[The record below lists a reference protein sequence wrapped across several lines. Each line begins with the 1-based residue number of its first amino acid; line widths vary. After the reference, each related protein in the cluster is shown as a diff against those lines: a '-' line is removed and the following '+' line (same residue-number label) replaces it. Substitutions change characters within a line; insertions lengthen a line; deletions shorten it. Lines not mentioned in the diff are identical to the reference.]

1 MRRRSRFAAGDFR
14 FRTRK
19 PAVSAIGDKVP
30 RRTLDSLVTQ
40 VASELMAVDATTMV
54 AASERVLSW
63 LVEHFDVDFSFLR
76 HTDHERRASVL
87 IAEWPHRTGGNDT
100 DPLRVAYFDET
111 NSVFAMM
118 EHSTEPMII
127 RPRPEF
133 DDYQKLIAQSTGI
146 QSVSA
151 AAVPLVSRG
160 EPTGVLGFVKEGDRE
175 WSTRELNVL
184 KAIAALLAQLQ
195 ARVVAEERLRYIA
208 MHDDLTGLA
217 NRRALLEHMEERLR
231 PGNPGPV
238 AAFFLDLDR
247 LKALNDFLGHTA
259 GDNFIRTLATRLR
272 ENLDRGDMIAR
283 LGGDEFVIVPSKP
296 MDAGAADLEATRI
309 QRLIGRRVTVGG
321 ETVSRGASVGVAVG
335 IPGETTVADVLRR
348 ADHALLSAKSSGGNG
363 VAVFTDAM
371 RAQFELQD
379 DVELNLRG
387 AVSDG
392 SLLLHYQPEVDL
404 RTGRLVALEALV
416 RWQHP
421 TRGLLPPGAFV
432 GVAEATNLAGEL
444 GRWVIR
450 SACEQFASWRR
461 RGLASNVVIR
471 INVSPV
477 QLVSLDFVETM
488 EGILRRFGIDGSSVC
503 LEITEHVVVQD
514 LARTQV
520 TLRGLKRMGV
530 QIAIDDFGTGYSS
543 LSHLKALPVD
553 AVKIDRGFV
562 QRLGASADDLA
573 IVKSIVGLAG
583 SFGLGVVGEGVE
595 TTVAARTLVA
605 LGCYRAQG
613 FLIARPMPADEVET
627 HLASGRIALDLDL
640 PGTGRAAAP

>member
-1 MRRRSRFAAGDFR
+1 M
-14 FRTRK
+14 
-19 PAVSAIGDKVP
+19 P

-40 VASELMAVDATTMV
+40 VASELMGIDATTVV
-54 AASERVLSW
+54 AATERVLAS
-63 LVEHFDVDFSFLR
+63 LVEHFDVDFCYLR
-76 HTDHERRASVL
+76 RTDRDERASILV
-87 IAEWPHRTGGNDT
+87 AEWPRRLEIADP
-100 DPLRVAYFDET
+100 DPLGTIYF
-111 NSVFAMM
+111 
-118 EHSTEPMII
+118 EHADSAFKIVEHAVEPLII
-127 RPRPEF
+127 RPGQSFADYREF
-133 DDYQKLIAQSTGI
+133 VRRETGTDEVT
-146 QSVSA
+146 S
-151 AAVPLVSRG
+151 AAVPLLSRG
-160 EPTGVLGFVKEGDRE
+160 KPIGLLGFVKHGDRE

-184 KAIAALLAQLQ
+184 KAIASLFAQLQ
-195 ARVVAEERLRYIA
+195 ARIEAEERLRYIA

-217 NRRALLEHMEERLR
+217 NRRALLDYMEQRLE

-238 AAFFLDLDR
+238 AAFFVDLDR

-259 GDNFIRTLATRLR
+259 GDNFIQTLSSRLR
-272 ENLDRGDMIAR
+272 DHLDPADMIAR
-283 LGGDEFVIVPSKP
+283 LGGDEFVIVPAKP
-296 MDAGAADLEATRI
+296 MDAVEAELEGARLQQLIARRI
-309 QRLIGRRVTVGG
+309 TVG
-321 ETVSRGASVGVAVG
+321 EESVSRAASVGVAVG
-335 IPGETTVADVLRR
+335 IPGEMTVADVLRR
-348 ADHALLSAKSSGGNG
+348 ADHALLSAKSGGGNG

-404 RTGRLVALEALV
+404 RTGRIVALEALV

-450 SACEQFASWRR
+450 TACAQFAQWRR
-461 RGLASNVVIR
+461 QGLANNVVIR

-477 QLVSLDFVETM
+477 QLVSLDFVESIEET
-488 EGILRRFGIDGSSVC
+488 LRSNGIDGSSVC

-514 LARTQV
+514 LARTQL

-562 QRLGASADDLA
+562 QRLGVSTDDLA

-595 TTVAARTLVA
+595 TAVAARTLVG

-613 FLIARPMPADEVET
+613 FLIARPIPAEEVEV
-627 HLASGRIALDLDL
+627 HLAAGRIALDLEL
-640 PGTGRAAAP
+640 PRVSRASKR

>member
-1 MRRRSRFAAGDFR
+1 MG
-14 FRTRK
+14 
-19 PAVSAIGDKVP
+19 
-30 RRTLDSLVTQ
+30 
-40 VASELMAVDATTMV
+40 VDAQTMV
-54 AASERVLSW
+54 ASSERVLSW
-63 LVEHFDVDFSFLR
+63 LVSHFDVDFSYLR
-76 HTDHERRASVL
+76 HTDLERRESIL
-87 IAEWPHRTGGNDT
+87 IAEWPPREAIP
-100 DPLRVAYFDET
+100 DPDPISVAKFDEADP
-111 NSVFAMM
+111 VFASL
-118 EHSTEPMII
+118 EHTTEPFLI
-127 RPRPEF
+127 RPTPEF
-133 DDYQKLIAQSTGI
+133 ADYQRTIRDSSGLS
-146 QSVSA
+146 SVSVA
-151 AAVPLVSRG
+151 SVPLVSRG
-160 EPTGVLGFVKEGDRE
+160 LPTGVLGFVKEGDRE

-184 KAIAALLAQLQ
+184 KAIAALFAQLQ

-217 NRRALLEHMEERLR
+217 NRRALLEHMEDRLR
-231 PGNPGPV
+231 SGSSGPV
-238 AAFFLDLDR
+238 ATFFLDLDR

-272 ENLDRGDMIAR
+272 ENLDPGDVIAR
-283 LGGDEFVIVPSKP
+283 LGGDEFVIVPAKP
-296 MDAGAADLEATRI
+296 MDAAAAEREAMRI
-309 QRLIGRRVTVGG
+309 QQLIGRRVTVGE
-321 ETVSRGASVGVAVG
+321 ETVSRGASVGVALG

-404 RTGRLVALEALV
+404 RTGRVVALEALV

-450 SACEQFASWRR
+450 SAAEQFASWRR

-488 EGILRRFGIDGSSVC
+488 EGILRRYGIDGSSVC

-613 FLIARPMPADEVET
+613 FLIARPMPAEEVEE
-627 HLASGRIALDLDL
+627 HLAAGRIALDLDL
-640 PGTGRAAAP
+640 PGASRSFLPGPS

>member
-1 MRRRSRFAAGDFR
+1 M
-14 FRTRK
+14 
-19 PAVSAIGDKVP
+19 P

-40 VASELMAVDATTMV
+40 VASELMGVDATTM
-54 AASERVLSW
+54 AEATERVLAQ
-63 LVEHFDVDFSFLR
+63 LVEYFDVDFSYVR
-76 HTDHERRASVL
+76 HTDRERRASVL
-87 IAEWPHRTGGNDT
+87 IAEWPHRPQVPDP
-100 DPLRVAYFDET
+100 DPLEVVYFEGADP
-111 NSVFAMM
+111 VFRAF
-118 EHSTEPMII
+118 EHATEPMIA
-127 RPRPEF
+127 RPTPEF
-133 DDYQKLIAQSTGI
+133 ADYQETMRRASGI
-146 QSVSA
+146 PVVTT
-151 AAVPLVSRG
+151 AAVPLLSRG
-160 EPTGVLGFVKEGDRE
+160 ESTGVLGFIKTGDRE

-184 KAIAALLAQLQ
+184 KAIAALFAQLQ

-208 MHDDLTGLA
+208 LHDDLTGLA
-217 NRRALLEHMEERLR
+217 NRRALLEHMDERLR
-231 PGNPGPV
+231 PGSPGPV

-259 GDNFIRTLATRLR
+259 GDNFIRTLSSRLR
-272 ENLDRGDMIAR
+272 EHLDPDDMIAR
-283 LGGDEFVIVPSKP
+283 LGGDEFVIVPAKP
-296 MDAGAADLEATRI
+296 MDAVAAEEEGTRI
-309 QRLIGRRVTVGG
+309 QQLIGRRVTVGG
-321 ETVSRGASVGVAVG
+321 ESVSRAASIGVAVG

-348 ADHALLSAKSSGGNG
+348 ADHALLSAKSGGGNG

-404 RTGRLVALEALV
+404 RTGRVVALEALV
-416 RWQHP
+416 RWMHP
-421 TRGLLPPGAFV
+421 TRGLLPPAAFV
-432 GVAEATNLAGEL
+432 TVAEATNLAGEL

-450 SACEQFASWRR
+450 SACAQFAEWRR
-461 RGLASNVVIR
+461 RGLAANVVMR

-477 QLVSLDFVETM
+477 QLVSLDFVERI
-488 EGILRRFGIDGSSVC
+488 EDILRLFGIDGSSIC

-562 QRLGASADDLA
+562 QRLGASTDDLA
-573 IVKSIVGLAG
+573 IVKSIIGLAG

-595 TTVAARTLVA
+595 TAVAARTLVG

-613 FLIARPMPADEVET
+613 FLIARPMPADEVEA
-627 HLASGRIALDLDL
+627 HLAMGRIPLDLDL
-640 PGTGRAAAP
+640 PRASRGAAGI

>member
-1 MRRRSRFAAGDFR
+1 M
-14 FRTRK
+14 
-19 PAVSAIGDKVP
+19 P
-30 RRTLDSLVTQ
+30 RRTLDSLVTE
-40 VASELMAVDATTMV
+40 VAAELMGVDATTMV
-54 AASERVLSW
+54 SATEKVLAT
-63 LVEHFDVDFSFLR
+63 LVEYFDVDFSYVR
-76 HTDHERRASVL
+76 HTDTERRATVL
-87 IAEWPHRTGGNDT
+87 VAEWPHRANVPDP
-100 DPLRVAYFDET
+100 DPLRVVYFDQAD
-111 NSVFAMM
+111 SVFRAL
-118 EHSTEPMII
+118 EHATEP
-127 RPRPEF
+127 F
-133 DDYQKLIAQSTGI
+133 LVTGSDADYQETI
-146 QSVSA
+146 QRASGLPNVTS

-160 EPTGVLGFVKEGDRE
+160 QSTGLLGFIKVGDRE

-184 KAIAALLAQLQ
+184 KAIATLFAQLQ

-208 MHDDLTGLA
+208 LHDDLTGLA
-217 NRRALLEHMEERLR
+217 NRRALLEHMEQRLSE
-231 PGNPGPV
+231 GSPGPV

-259 GDNFIRTLATRLR
+259 GDNFIRSLSTRLR
-272 ENLDRGDMIAR
+272 ENLDPNDMIAR
-283 LGGDEFVIVPSKP
+283 LGGDEFVIVPAKP
-296 MDAGAADLEATRI
+296 MDAVAAEHEAGRI
-309 QRLIGRRVTVGG
+309 QQLIGRRVTVGG
-321 ETVSRGASVGVAVG
+321 ESVSRAASIGVAVG

-348 ADHALLSAKSSGGNG
+348 ADHALLSAKSGGGNG
-363 VAVFTDAM
+363 VAIFTDAM

-392 SLLLHYQPEVDL
+392 SLILHYQPEVDL
-404 RTGRLVALEALV
+404 RTGRIVAMEALV
-416 RWQHP
+416 RWLHP

-432 GVAEATNLAGEL
+432 TVAEATNLAGEL

-450 SACEQFASWRR
+450 SACAQFAEWRR
-461 RGLASNVVIR
+461 QGLASNVVMR

-477 QLVSLDFVETM
+477 QLVSLDFVERI
-488 EGILRRFGIDGSSVC
+488 EDILRMFGIDGSSVC

-562 QRLGASADDLA
+562 QRLGASTDDLA
-573 IVKSIVGLAG
+573 IVKSIIGLAG

-595 TTVAARTLVA
+595 TPVAARTLVG

-613 FLIARPMPADEVET
+613 FLIARPMPAEEVEQ
-627 HLASGRIALDLDL
+627 HLAAGRIPLNLDL
-640 PGTGRAAAP
+640 PRVDRNLTTR

>member
-1 MRRRSRFAAGDFR
+1 M
-14 FRTRK
+14 
-19 PAVSAIGDKVP
+19 P

-40 VASELMAVDATTMV
+40 VASELMGVDATTMV
-54 AASERVLSW
+54 AATERVLAQ
-63 LVEHFDVDFSFLR
+63 LVEYFDVDFSYVR
-76 HTDHERRASVL
+76 HTDRERRATILV
-87 IAEWPHRTGGNDT
+87 AEWPHRQQVPDP
-100 DPLRVAYFDET
+100 DPLGIIYFESADG
-111 NSVFAMM
+111 VFRQL
-118 EHSTEPMII
+118 EHSTEPVLA
-127 RPRPEF
+127 RPTPEF
-133 DDYQKLIAQSTGI
+133 ADYQETVRRASGI
-146 QSVSA
+146 PQVTSA
-151 AAVPLVSRG
+151 AMPLLSRG
-160 EPTGVLGFVKEGDRE
+160 ESTGVLGFIKEGDRE

-184 KAIAALLAQLQ
+184 KAIAALFAQLQ

-208 MHDDLTGLA
+208 LHDDLTGLA

-231 PGNPGPV
+231 AGSPGPV

-259 GDNFIRTLATRLR
+259 GDNFIRTLSSRLR
-272 ENLDRGDMIAR
+272 EHLDPNDMIAR
-283 LGGDEFVIVPSKP
+283 LGGDEFVIVPAKP
-296 MDAGAADLEATRI
+296 MDAVAAEYEAARI
-309 QRLIGRRVTVGG
+309 QQLIGRRVTVGG
-321 ETVSRGASVGVAVG
+321 ESVSRGASVGVAVG

-348 ADHALLSAKSSGGNG
+348 ADHALLSAKSGGGNG

-404 RTGRLVALEALV
+404 RTGRIVALEALV
-416 RWQHP
+416 RWMHP
-421 TRGLLPPGAFV
+421 TRGLLPPAAFV
-432 GVAEATNLAGEL
+432 TVAEATNLAGEL

-450 SACEQFASWRR
+450 SACAQFAEWRR
-461 RGLASNVVIR
+461 RGLAGNVVMR

-477 QLVSLDFVETM
+477 QLVSLDFVERI
-488 EGILRRFGIDGSSVC
+488 EDILRLFGIDGSSVC

-562 QRLGASADDLA
+562 QRLGASTDDLA
-573 IVKSIVGLAG
+573 IVKSIIGLAG

-595 TTVAARTLVA
+595 TAVAARTLVG

-613 FLIARPMPADEVET
+613 FLIARPMPADQVEE
-627 HLASGRIALDLDL
+627 HLALGRIPLDLDL
-640 PGTGRAAAP
+640 PRVGRTQTAR

>member
-1 MRRRSRFAAGDFR
+1 MG
-14 FRTRK
+14 
-19 PAVSAIGDKVP
+19 
-30 RRTLDSLVTQ
+30 
-40 VASELMAVDATTMV
+40 VDATTMV
-54 AASERVLSW
+54 SATEKVLAT
-63 LVEHFDVDFSFLR
+63 LVEYFDVDFSYVR
-76 HTDHERRASVL
+76 HTDPERRATVL
-87 IAEWPHRTGGNDT
+87 VAEWPHRANVPDP
-100 DPLRVAYFDET
+100 DPLRVVYFEQAD
-111 NSVFAMM
+111 SVFRAL
-118 EHSTEPMII
+118 EHATEP
-127 RPRPEF
+127 F
-133 DDYQKLIAQSTGI
+133 LVTGSDADYQETI
-146 QSVSA
+146 QRASGLPNVTS

-160 EPTGVLGFVKEGDRE
+160 QSTGLLGFIKVGDRE

-184 KAIAALLAQLQ
+184 KAIAALFAQLQ

-208 MHDDLTGLA
+208 LHDDLTGLA
-217 NRRALLEHMEERLR
+217 NRRALLEHMEQRLSE
-231 PGNPGPV
+231 GSPGPV

-259 GDNFIRTLATRLR
+259 GDNFIRSLSTRLR
-272 ENLDRGDMIAR
+272 ENLDPNDMIAR
-283 LGGDEFVIVPSKP
+283 LGGDEFVIVPAKP
-296 MDAGAADLEATRI
+296 MDAVAAEHEAGRI
-309 QRLIGRRVTVGG
+309 QQLIGRRVTVGG
-321 ETVSRGASVGVAVG
+321 ESVSRAASIGVAVG

-348 ADHALLSAKSSGGNG
+348 ADHALLSAKSGGGNG

-392 SLLLHYQPEVDL
+392 SLILHYQPEVDL
-404 RTGRLVALEALV
+404 RTGRIVAMEALV
-416 RWQHP
+416 RWLHP

-432 GVAEATNLAGEL
+432 TVAEATNLAGEL

-450 SACEQFASWRR
+450 SACAQFAEWRR
-461 RGLASNVVIR
+461 QGLASNVVMR

-477 QLVSLDFVETM
+477 QLVSLDFVERI
-488 EGILRRFGIDGSSVC
+488 EDILRMFGIDGSSVC

-562 QRLGASADDLA
+562 QRLGASTDDLA
-573 IVKSIVGLAG
+573 IVKSIIGLAG

-595 TTVAARTLVA
+595 TPVAARTLVG

-613 FLIARPMPADEVET
+613 FLIARPMPAEEVEQ
-627 HLASGRIALDLDL
+627 HLAAGRIPLNLDL
-640 PGTGRAAAP
+640 PRADRNLTAR

>member
-1 MRRRSRFAAGDFR
+1 M
-14 FRTRK
+14 
-19 PAVSAIGDKVP
+19 
-30 RRTLDSLVTQ
+30 TQ
-40 VASELMAVDATTMV
+40 VATELMGVDATTMV
-54 AASERVLSW
+54 AASERVLAR
-63 LVEHFDVDFSFLR
+63 LVEHFDVDFSYLR
-76 HTDHERRASVL
+76 HTDREQRATVL
-87 IAEWPHRTGGNDT
+87 IAEWPHRAEIPDP
-100 DPLRVAYFDET
+100 DPLKIVYFEHAD
-111 NSVFAMM
+111 SVFREL
-118 EHSTEPMII
+118 EHATEPII
-127 RPRPEF
+127 VRPSQQSA
-133 DDYQKLIAQSTGI
+133 DYQETIRRSSGI
-146 QSVSA
+146 PQVA
-151 AAVPLVSRG
+151 MAAVPLLSRG
-160 EPTGVLGFVKEGDRE
+160 ESTGVLGFIKQGDRD

-184 KAIAALLAQLQ
+184 KAIAALFAQLQ

-208 MHDDLTGLA
+208 LHDDLTGLA
-217 NRRALLEHMEERLR
+217 NRRALLEHMEDRLR
-231 PGNPGPV
+231 QGSPGPV

-259 GDNFIRTLATRLR
+259 GDNFIRTLSSRLR
-272 ENLDRGDMIAR
+272 ENLDPNDMIAR
-283 LGGDEFVIVPSKP
+283 LGGDEFVIVPAKP
-296 MDAGAADLEATRI
+296 MDAVAAELEATRI
-309 QRLIGRRVTVGG
+309 QQLIGRRVTVGG
-321 ETVSRGASVGVAVG
+321 ESVSRGASVGVAVG

-348 ADHALLSAKSSGGNG
+348 ADHALLSAKSGGGNG

-404 RTGRLVALEALV
+404 RTGRVVALEALV
-416 RWQHP
+416 RWLHP

-432 GVAEATNLAGEL
+432 TVAEATNLAGEL

-450 SACEQFASWRR
+450 SACAQFAEWRR
-461 RGLASNVVIR
+461 RGLAANVVIR

-477 QLVSLDFVETM
+477 QLVSLDFVERI
-488 EGILRRFGIDGSSVC
+488 EDILRLFGIDGSSVC

-562 QRLGASADDLA
+562 QRLGASTDDLA
-573 IVKSIVGLAG
+573 IVKSIIGLAG

-595 TTVAARTLVA
+595 TSVAARTLVG

-613 FLIARPMPADEVET
+613 FLIARPMPADEVEA
-627 HLASGRIALDLDL
+627 HLAVGRIPLDLDL
-640 PGTGRAAAP
+640 PRADRGTTRA

>member
-1 MRRRSRFAAGDFR
+1 M
-14 FRTRK
+14 
-19 PAVSAIGDKVP
+19 
-30 RRTLDSLVTQ
+30 TQ
-40 VASELMAVDATTMV
+40 VAAELMGVDATTMV

-63 LVEHFDVDFSFLR
+63 LVEHFDVDFSYLR
-76 HTDHERRASVL
+76 HTDREQRATLLV
-87 IAEWPHRTGGNDT
+87 AEWPHRSDIPDP
-100 DPLRVAYFDET
+100 DPLRVVHFENAD
-111 NSVFAMM
+111 SVFREL
-118 EHSTEPMII
+118 EHTTEPVIV
-127 RPRPEF
+127 RPGRSYA
-133 DDYQKLIAQSTGI
+133 DYQETIQRSSGI
-146 QSVSA
+146 PQVA
-151 AAVPLVSRG
+151 MACVPLVSRG
-160 EPTGVLGFVKEGDRE
+160 ESTGVLGFVKQGDRD

-184 KAIAALLAQLQ
+184 QAIAALFAQVQ

-208 MHDDLTGLA
+208 LHDDLTGLA

-231 PGNPGPV
+231 AGSPGPV

-259 GDNFIRTLATRLR
+259 GDNFIRTLSSRLR
-272 ENLDRGDMIAR
+272 ENLDSHDMIAR
-283 LGGDEFVIVPSKP
+283 LGGDEFVIVPAKP
-296 MDAGAADLEATRI
+296 MDAVAAELEATRI
-309 QRLIGRRVTVGG
+309 QQLIGRRVEVGG
-321 ETVSRGASVGVAVG
+321 ESVSRGASVGVAVG

-348 ADHALLSAKSSGGNG
+348 ADHALLSAKSGGGNG

-404 RTGRLVALEALV
+404 RTGRIVALEALV
-416 RWQHP
+416 RWMHP

-432 GVAEATNLAGEL
+432 TVAEATNLAGEL

-450 SACEQFASWRR
+450 SACAQFAEWRR
-461 RGLASNVVIR
+461 RGLASNVVMR

-477 QLVSLDFVETM
+477 QLVSLDFVERI
-488 EGILRRFGIDGSSVC
+488 EDILRLFGIDGSSVC

-562 QRLGASADDLA
+562 QRLGASTDDLA
-573 IVKSIVGLAG
+573 IVKSIIGLAG

-595 TTVAARTLVA
+595 TAVAARTLVG

-613 FLIARPMPADEVET
+613 FLIARPMPSDQVEA
-627 HLASGRIALDLDL
+627 HLALGRIPLDLDL
-640 PGTGRAAAP
+640 PRVTRGVAKH

>member
-1 MRRRSRFAAGDFR
+1 M
-14 FRTRK
+14 
-19 PAVSAIGDKVP
+19 P

-40 VASELMAVDATTMV
+40 VASELMGVDATTMV

-63 LVEHFDVDFSFLR
+63 LIEHFDVDTSFLR
-76 HTDHERRASVL
+76 HTDPERRASVL
-87 IAEWPHRTGGNDT
+87 IAEWPPRPVVPNP
-100 DPLRVAYFDET
+100 DPLQVTYFDGSD
-111 NSVFAMM
+111 SVFSAL
-118 EHSTEPMII
+118 EHAIEPMVV
-127 RPRPEF
+127 RPGPQHN
-133 DDYQKLIAQSTGI
+133 DYQQTIRDSTGVAAV
-146 QSVSA
+146 SV

-184 KAIAALLAQLQ
+184 KAIAALFAQLQ

-208 MHDDLTGLA
+208 MHDDLTGLV
-217 NRRALLEHMEERLR
+217 NRRALLEHMEDRLR
-231 PGNPGPV
+231 PGNAGPV
-238 AAFFLDLDR
+238 ATFFLDLDR

-259 GDNFIRTLATRLR
+259 GDNFIRSLSTRLR
-272 ENLDRGDMIAR
+272 ENLDPADMIAR
-283 LGGDEFVIVPSKP
+283 LGGDEFVIVPAKP
-296 MDAGAADLEATRI
+296 MDAESAGAEATRI
-309 QRLIGRRVTVGG
+309 QQLIGRRVTVGE
-321 ETVSRGASVGVAVG
+321 ETVSRGASVGVALG

-379 DVELNLRG
+379 DVELNLRS

-392 SLLLHYQPEVDL
+392 SLVLHYQPEVDL
-404 RTGRLVALEALV
+404 RTGRVVALEALV

-450 SACEQFASWRR
+450 TASEQFALWRR

-488 EGILRRFGIDGSSVC
+488 EGILRRYGIDGSSVC

-613 FLIARPMPADEVET
+613 FLIARPMPAEEVEE
-627 HLASGRIALDLDL
+627 HLAAGRIALDLDL
-640 PGTGRAAAP
+640 PGTSRSVLPGPS

>member
-1 MRRRSRFAAGDFR
+1 MG
-14 FRTRK
+14 
-19 PAVSAIGDKVP
+19 
-30 RRTLDSLVTQ
+30 
-40 VASELMAVDATTMV
+40 VDATTM
-54 AASERVLSW
+54 AEATERVLAQ
-63 LVEHFDVDFSFLR
+63 LVEYFDVDFSYVR
-76 HTDHERRASVL
+76 HTDRERRASVL
-87 IAEWPHRTGGNDT
+87 IAEWPHRPQVPDP
-100 DPLRVAYFDET
+100 DPLEVVYFEGADP
-111 NSVFAMM
+111 VFRAF
-118 EHSTEPMII
+118 EHATEPMIA
-127 RPRPEF
+127 RPTPEF
-133 DDYQKLIAQSTGI
+133 ADYQETMRRASGI
-146 QSVSA
+146 PVVTT
-151 AAVPLVSRG
+151 AAVPLLSRG
-160 EPTGVLGFVKEGDRE
+160 ESTGVLGFIKTGDRE

-184 KAIAALLAQLQ
+184 KAIAALFAQLQ

-208 MHDDLTGLA
+208 LHDDLTGLA
-217 NRRALLEHMEERLR
+217 NRRALLEHMDERLR
-231 PGNPGPV
+231 PGSPGPV

-259 GDNFIRTLATRLR
+259 GDNFIRTLSSRLR
-272 ENLDRGDMIAR
+272 EHLDPDDMIAR
-283 LGGDEFVIVPSKP
+283 LGGDEFVIVPAKP
-296 MDAGAADLEATRI
+296 MDAVAAEEEGTRI
-309 QRLIGRRVTVGG
+309 QQLIGRRVTVGG
-321 ETVSRGASVGVAVG
+321 ESVSRAASIGVAVG

-348 ADHALLSAKSSGGNG
+348 ADHALLSAKSGGGNG

-404 RTGRLVALEALV
+404 RTGRVVALEALV
-416 RWQHP
+416 RWMHP
-421 TRGLLPPGAFV
+421 TRGLLPPAAFV
-432 GVAEATNLAGEL
+432 TVAEATNLAGEL

-450 SACEQFASWRR
+450 SACAQFAEWRR
-461 RGLASNVVIR
+461 RGLAANVVMR

-477 QLVSLDFVETM
+477 QLVSLDFVERI
-488 EGILRRFGIDGSSVC
+488 EDILRLFGIDGSSIC

-562 QRLGASADDLA
+562 QRLGASTDDLA
-573 IVKSIVGLAG
+573 IVKSIIGLAG

-595 TTVAARTLVA
+595 TAVAARTLVG

-613 FLIARPMPADEVET
+613 FLIARPMPADEVEA
-627 HLASGRIALDLDL
+627 HLAVGRIPLDLDL
-640 PGTGRAAAP
+640 PRASRGAAGI

>member
-1 MRRRSRFAAGDFR
+1 M
-14 FRTRK
+14 
-19 PAVSAIGDKVP
+19 P
-30 RRTLDSLVTQ
+30 RRTLDSLVTE
-40 VASELMAVDATTMV
+40 VASELMGVDASTMV
-54 AASERVLSW
+54 AATERVLA
-63 LVEHFDVDFSFLR
+63 LLIEYFDVDFSYLR
-76 HTDHERRASVL
+76 HTDRDRRATVL
-87 IAEWPHRTGGNDT
+87 VAEWPRRVEVPDP
-100 DPLRVAYFDET
+100 DPLQTIYFEDAD
-111 NSVFAMM
+111 SVFKAL
-118 EHSTEPMII
+118 EHATEPFLITSA
-127 RPRPEF
+127 
-133 DDYQKLIAQSTGI
+133 DVDYQATIRRATGI
-146 QSVSA
+146 PNVTS
-151 AAVPLVSRG
+151 AAVPLLSRG
-160 EPTGVLGFVKEGDRE
+160 ESTGVLGFIKAGDRA

-184 KAIAALLAQLQ
+184 KAIAALFAQLQ

-217 NRRALLEHMEERLR
+217 NRRALLMYMEDRLQA
-231 PGNPGPV
+231 GSPGPV

-259 GDNFIRTLATRLR
+259 GDNFIRTLSARLR
-272 ENLDRGDMIAR
+272 EHLDPNDMIAR
-283 LGGDEFVIVPSKP
+283 LGGDEFVIVPAKP
-296 MDAGAADLEATRI
+296 MDAVAAELEATRM
-309 QRLIGRRVTVGG
+309 QQLIGRRVTVGG
-321 ETVSRGASVGVAVG
+321 ESVSRGASVGVAVG
-335 IPGETTVADVLRR
+335 SPGETTVADVLRR
-348 ADHALLSAKSSGGNG
+348 ADHALLSAKSRGGNG

-371 RAQFELQD
+371 RAEFELQD

-387 AVSDG
+387 AVADG
-392 SLLLHYQPEVDL
+392 SLVLHYQPEVDL
-404 RTGRLVALEALV
+404 RTGRIVALEALV

-432 GVAEATNLAGEL
+432 QVAEATNLAGEL

-450 SACEQFASWRR
+450 TACAQFAQWRR
-461 RGLASNVVIR
+461 HGLASNVVIR

-477 QLVSLDFVETM
+477 QLVSLDFVENI
-488 EGILRRFGIDGSSVC
+488 EDILRRHDIDGSSVC

-514 LARTQV
+514 LARTKV

-562 QRLGASADDLA
+562 QRLGANPDDLA

-595 TTVAARTLVA
+595 TAVAARTLVG

-613 FLIARPMPADEVET
+613 FLIARPLPADEVEV
-627 HLASGRIALDLDL
+627 HLAAGRIPLDLEL
-640 PGTGRAAAP
+640 PGMSRAPKV

>member
-1 MRRRSRFAAGDFR
+1 ADG
-14 FRTRK
+14 
-19 PAVSAIGDKVP
+19 IGDKVP
-30 RRTLDSLVTQ
+30 RQTLDSLVTQ
-40 VASELMAVDATTMV
+40 VASELMGVDATTMV

-63 LVEHFDVDFSFLR
+63 LVEHFDVDFSYLR
-76 HTDHERRASVL
+76 HTDRERRASVL
-87 IAEWPHRTGGNDT
+87 IAEWPSRSVTIEP
-100 DPLRVAYFDET
+100 DPLRVTYFDRAD
-111 NSVFAMM
+111 SVFAKL
-118 EHSTEPMII
+118 ENATEPLIV
-127 RPRPEF
+127 RPIPEHA
-133 DDYQKLIAQSTGI
+133 DYQHTIHLSSGI
-146 QSVSA
+146 PQVSMA
-151 AAVPLVSRG
+151 CVPLVSRG
-160 EPTGVLGFVKEGDRE
+160 ESTGVLGFVKEGDRE

-184 KAIAALLAQLQ
+184 KAIAALFAQLQ

-231 PGNPGPV
+231 TGAPGPV

-272 ENLDRGDMIAR
+272 DHLDPGDMIAR
-283 LGGDEFVIVPSKP
+283 LGGDEFVIVPAKP

-309 QRLIGRRVTVGG
+309 QQLIARRVTVGG

-392 SLLLHYQPEVDL
+392 SLILHYQPEVDL
-404 RTGRLVALEALV
+404 RTGRVVALEALV

-450 SACEQFASWRR
+450 TACEQFASWRR
-461 RGLASNVVIR
+461 RGLASSVVIR

-613 FLIARPMPADEVET
+613 FLIARPMPADEVEK
-627 HLASGRIALDLDL
+627 HLAAGRIALDLDL
-640 PGTGRAAAP
+640 PGTGRMGTP

>member
-1 MRRRSRFAAGDFR
+1 M
-14 FRTRK
+14 
-19 PAVSAIGDKVP
+19 P

-40 VASELMAVDATTMV
+40 VASELMGVDATTMV
-54 AASERVLSW
+54 AASERVLAR
-63 LVEHFDVDFSFLR
+63 LVEHFDVDFSYLR
-76 HTDHERRASVL
+76 HTDREQRATVL
-87 IAEWPHRTGGNDT
+87 IAEWPHRGDVPDP
-100 DPLRVAYFDET
+100 DPLKIVHFEKAD
-111 NSVFAMM
+111 SVFRELEYA
-118 EHSTEPMII
+118 TEPII
-127 RPRPEF
+127 VRP
-133 DDYQKLIAQSTGI
+133 DQQSADYQETIRRSSGI
-146 QSVSA
+146 PQVA
-151 AAVPLVSRG
+151 MAAVPLLSRG
-160 EPTGVLGFVKEGDRE
+160 DSTGVLGFIKQGDRD

-184 KAIAALLAQLQ
+184 KAIASLFAQLQ

-208 MHDDLTGLA
+208 LHDDLTGLA

-231 PGNPGPV
+231 KGSPGPV

-259 GDNFIRTLATRLR
+259 GDNFIRTLSSRLR
-272 ENLDRGDMIAR
+272 ENLDPHDMIAR
-283 LGGDEFVIVPSKP
+283 LGGDEFVIVPAKP
-296 MDAGAADLEATRI
+296 MDAVAAELEATRI
-309 QRLIGRRVTVGG
+309 QQLIGRRVTVGG
-321 ETVSRGASVGVAVG
+321 ESVSRGASVGVAVG

-348 ADHALLSAKSSGGNG
+348 ADHALLSAKSGGGNG

-404 RTGRLVALEALV
+404 RTGRIVALEALV
-416 RWQHP
+416 RWLHP
-421 TRGLLPPGAFV
+421 TRGLLPPSAFV
-432 GVAEATNLAGEL
+432 TVAEATNLAGEL

-450 SACEQFASWRR
+450 SACAQFAEWRR
-461 RGLASNVVIR
+461 RGLAANVVIR

-477 QLVSLDFVETM
+477 QLVSLDFVERI
-488 EGILRRFGIDGSSVC
+488 EDILRLFGIDGSSVC

-562 QRLGASADDLA
+562 QRLGTSTDDLA
-573 IVKSIVGLAG
+573 IVKSIIGLAG

-595 TTVAARTLVA
+595 TPVAARTLVG

-613 FLIARPMPADEVET
+613 FLIARPMPADEVES
-627 HLASGRIALDLDL
+627 HLAVGRIPLDLDL
-640 PGTGRAAAP
+640 PRAGRGTPRA

>member
-1 MRRRSRFAAGDFR
+1 M
-14 FRTRK
+14 
-19 PAVSAIGDKVP
+19 P

-40 VASELMAVDATTMV
+40 VASELMGVDATTMV
-54 AASERVLSW
+54 AATERVLAQ
-63 LVEHFDVDFSFLR
+63 LVEYFDVDFSYVR
-76 HTDHERRASVL
+76 HTDRERRATVL
-87 IAEWPHRTGGNDT
+87 IAEWPHRQNVPDP
-100 DPLRVAYFDET
+100 DPLGVIYFESADP
-111 NSVFAMM
+111 VFRAL
-118 EHSTEPMII
+118 ENATEPLVA
-127 RPRPEF
+127 RPTPQF
-133 DDYQKLIAQSTGI
+133 ADYQETVRRASGIAGVTS
-146 QSVSA
+146 

-160 EPTGVLGFVKEGDRE
+160 EPTGALGFVKAGDRE
-175 WSTRELNVL
+175 WSNRELNVL
-184 KAIAALLAQLQ
+184 KAIAALFAQLQ

-208 MHDDLTGLA
+208 LHDDLTGLA

-231 PGNPGPV
+231 VGSPGPV

-259 GDNFIRTLATRLR
+259 GDNFIRTLSTRLR
-272 ENLDRGDMIAR
+272 ENLDPNDMIAR
-283 LGGDEFVIVPSKP
+283 LGGDEFVIVPAKP
-296 MDAGAADLEATRI
+296 MDAVAAEYEANRI
-309 QRLIGRRVTVGG
+309 QQLIARRVTVGG
-321 ETVSRGASVGVAVG
+321 ESVSRGASVGVALG

-348 ADHALLSAKSSGGNG
+348 ADHALLSAKSGGGNG

-404 RTGRLVALEALV
+404 RTGRIVALEALV
-416 RWQHP
+416 RWLHP
-421 TRGLLPPGAFV
+421 TRGLLPPAAFV
-432 GVAEATNLAGEL
+432 TVAEATNLAGEL

-450 SACEQFASWRR
+450 SACAQFAEWRR
-461 RGLASNVVIR
+461 RGMAGNVVMR

-477 QLVSLDFVETM
+477 QLVSLDFVERI
-488 EGILRRFGIDGSSVC
+488 EDILRLFGIDGSSVC

-562 QRLGASADDLA
+562 QRLGASTDDLA
-573 IVKSIVGLAG
+573 IVKSIIGLAG

-595 TTVAARTLVA
+595 TAVAARTLVG

-613 FLIARPMPADEVET
+613 FLIARPMPAEQVES
-627 HLASGRIALDLDL
+627 HLEAGRIPLDLDL
-640 PGTGRAAAP
+640 PRAGRGLPAH

>member
-1 MRRRSRFAAGDFR
+1 MG
-14 FRTRK
+14 
-19 PAVSAIGDKVP
+19 
-30 RRTLDSLVTQ
+30 
-40 VASELMAVDATTMV
+40 VDATTMV
-54 AASERVLSW
+54 AATERVLAV
-63 LVEHFDVDFSFLR
+63 LVEYFDVDFSYLR
-76 HTDHERRASVL
+76 HTDRERRATVL
-87 IAEWPHRTGGNDT
+87 IAEWP
-100 DPLRVAYFDET
+100 
-111 NSVFAMM
+111 
-118 EHSTEPMII
+118 
-127 RPRPEF
+127 PRPEKPDPDPLAVVYF
-133 DDYQKLIAQSTGI
+133 EKADSVFRALEHATEPFLVTREDADYQETIRKASGLPYVTS
-146 QSVSA
+146 
-151 AAVPLVSRG
+151 AAVPLLSRG
-160 EPTGVLGFVKEGDRE
+160 ESTGLLGFIKVGDRE

-184 KAIAALLAQLQ
+184 KAIASLFAQLQ
-195 ARVVAEERLRYIA
+195 ARVEAEERLRYIA

-231 PGNPGPV
+231 PGHPGPV
-238 AAFFLDLDR
+238 ATFFLDLDR

-259 GDNFIRTLATRLR
+259 GDNFIQTLSARLR
-272 ENLDRGDMIAR
+272 EHLDPTDMIAR
-283 LGGDEFVIVPSKP
+283 LGGDEFVIVPAKP
-296 MDAGAADLEATRI
+296 MDAVAAEFEATRLQQVI
-309 QRLIGRRVTVGG
+309 SRRVTVGG
-321 ETVSRGASVGVAVG
+321 ESVSRGASVGVALG

-348 ADHALLSAKSSGGNG
+348 ADHALLSAKSGGGNG

-379 DVELNLRG
+379 DVELNLRS
-387 AVSDG
+387 AVADN
-392 SLLLHYQPEVDL
+392 SLILHYQPEVDL
-404 RTGRLVALEALV
+404 RTGRIVALEALV

-444 GRWVIR
+444 GRWVLR
-450 SACEQFASWRR
+450 SACQQFAAWRG
-461 RGLASNVVIR
+461 RGLASNVVMR

-477 QLVSLDFVETM
+477 QLVSLDFVESV
-488 EGILRRFGIDGSSVC
+488 EDVLREFGIDGSSVC

-514 LARTQV
+514 LTRTQV

-562 QRLGASADDLA
+562 QRLGVSTDDLA

-595 TTVAARTLVA
+595 TAVAARTLVG

-613 FLIARPMPADEVET
+613 FLIARPIPAEEVEV
-627 HLASGRIALDLDL
+627 HLAAGRIPLDLEL
-640 PGTGRAAAP
+640 PRVSRVPKL

>member
-1 MRRRSRFAAGDFR
+1 MG
-14 FRTRK
+14 
-19 PAVSAIGDKVP
+19 
-30 RRTLDSLVTQ
+30 
-40 VASELMAVDATTMV
+40 VDATTMV
-54 AASERVLSW
+54 AASERVLAR
-63 LVEHFDVDFSFLR
+63 LVEHFDVDFSYLR
-76 HTDHERRASVL
+76 HTDREQRATVL
-87 IAEWPHRTGGNDT
+87 IAEWPHRGDIPDP
-100 DPLRVAYFDET
+100 DPLKIVHFEHAD
-111 NSVFAMM
+111 SVFREL
-118 EHSTEPMII
+118 EHATEPII
-127 RPRPEF
+127 VRPSQQSA
-133 DDYQKLIAQSTGI
+133 DYQETIRRSSGI
-146 QSVSA
+146 PQVA
-151 AAVPLVSRG
+151 MAAVPLLSRG
-160 EPTGVLGFVKEGDRE
+160 ESTGVLGFIKQGDRD

-184 KAIAALLAQLQ
+184 KAIAALFAQLQ

-208 MHDDLTGLA
+208 LHDDLTGLA

-231 PGNPGPV
+231 QGSPGPV

-259 GDNFIRTLATRLR
+259 GDNFIRTLSSRLR
-272 ENLDRGDMIAR
+272 ENLDPNDMIAR
-283 LGGDEFVIVPSKP
+283 LGGDEFVIVPAKP
-296 MDAGAADLEATRI
+296 MDAVAAELEATRI
-309 QRLIGRRVTVGG
+309 QQLIGRRVTVGG
-321 ETVSRGASVGVAVG
+321 ESVSRGASVGVAVG

-348 ADHALLSAKSSGGNG
+348 ADHALLSAKSGGGNG

-404 RTGRLVALEALV
+404 RTGRVVALEALV
-416 RWQHP
+416 RWLHP

-432 GVAEATNLAGEL
+432 TVAEATNLAGEL

-450 SACEQFASWRR
+450 SACAQFAEWRR
-461 RGLASNVVIR
+461 RGLAANVVMR

-477 QLVSLDFVETM
+477 QLVSLDFVERI
-488 EGILRRFGIDGSSVC
+488 EDILRLFGIDGSSVC

-562 QRLGASADDLA
+562 QRLGASTDDLA
-573 IVKSIVGLAG
+573 IVKSIIGLAG

-595 TTVAARTLVA
+595 TPVAARTLVG

-613 FLIARPMPADEVET
+613 FLIARPMPADEVEA
-627 HLASGRIALDLDL
+627 HLAVGRIPLDLDL
-640 PGTGRAAAP
+640 PRAGRGTTRA

>member
-1 MRRRSRFAAGDFR
+1 
-14 FRTRK
+14 
-19 PAVSAIGDKVP
+19 
-30 RRTLDSLVTQ
+30 
-40 VASELMAVDATTMV
+40 MAVDATTMT
-54 AASERVLSW
+54 AASEQVLSW

-76 HTDHERRASVL
+76 FTDSVNRVSVL
-87 IAEWPHRTGGNDT
+87 VAEWPRRATPEEDDLLQVAHID
-100 DPLRVAYFDET
+100 DPQSALAQLSHT
-111 NSVFAMM
+111 
-118 EHSTEPMII
+118 TEPIII
-127 RPRPEF
+127 RPIPEF
-133 DDYQKLIAQSTGI
+133 ADYQSLIQEATGI
-146 QSVSA
+146 DSVSV

-160 EPTGVLGFVKEGDRE
+160 EPTGILGFIKAGDRE

-184 KAIAALLAQLQ
+184 KAIAALFAQLQ
-195 ARVVAEERLRYIA
+195 ARVVAEDRLRFIA

-217 NRRALLEHMEERLR
+217 NRRSLLEHMEERLR
-231 PGNPGPV
+231 AGRPGPV

-259 GDNFIRTLATRLR
+259 GDNFIRTLAGRLR
-272 ENLDRGDMIAR
+272 ENLDPADMIAR
-283 LGGDEFVIVPSKP
+283 LGGDEFVIVPAKP
-296 MDAGAADLEATRI
+296 MDAEAAGFEATRI
-309 QRLIGRRVTVGG
+309 QQLIGRRVTVGE
-321 ETVSRGASVGVAVG
+321 ETVSRGASVGVALG

-379 DVELNLRG
+379 DVELNLRS

-392 SLLLHYQPEVDL
+392 SLVLHYQPEVDL
-404 RTGRLVALEALV
+404 RTGRVVALEALV

-450 SACEQFASWRR
+450 TASEQFALWRR

-488 EGILRRFGIDGSSVC
+488 EGILRRYGIDGSSVC

-613 FLIARPMPADEVET
+613 FLIARPMPAEEVEE
-627 HLASGRIALDLDL
+627 HLAAGRIALDLDL
-640 PGTGRAAAP
+640 PGTTRSVLPGPS

>member
-1 MRRRSRFAAGDFR
+1 MG
-14 FRTRK
+14 
-19 PAVSAIGDKVP
+19 
-30 RRTLDSLVTQ
+30 
-40 VASELMAVDATTMV
+40 VDATTM
-54 AASERVLSW
+54 AEATERVLAQ
-63 LVEHFDVDFSFLR
+63 LVEYFDVDFSYVR
-76 HTDHERRASVL
+76 HTDRERRASVL
-87 IAEWPHRTGGNDT
+87 IAEWPHRPQVPDP
-100 DPLRVAYFDET
+100 DPLEIVYFEGADP
-111 NSVFAMM
+111 VFRAF
-118 EHSTEPMII
+118 EHATEPMIA
-127 RPRPEF
+127 RPTPEF
-133 DDYQKLIAQSTGI
+133 ADYQETMRRASGI
-146 QSVSA
+146 PVVTT
-151 AAVPLVSRG
+151 AAVPLLSRG
-160 EPTGVLGFVKEGDRE
+160 ESTGVLGFIKTGDRE

-184 KAIAALLAQLQ
+184 KAIAALFAQLQ

-208 MHDDLTGLA
+208 LHDDLTGLA
-217 NRRALLEHMEERLR
+217 NRRALLEHMEERLK
-231 PGNPGPV
+231 PGSPGPV

-259 GDNFIRTLATRLR
+259 GDNFIRTLSSRLR
-272 ENLDRGDMIAR
+272 EHLDPDDMIAR
-283 LGGDEFVIVPSKP
+283 LGGDEFVIVPAKP
-296 MDAGAADLEATRI
+296 MDAVAAEEEGTRI
-309 QRLIGRRVTVGG
+309 QQLIGRRVTVGG
-321 ETVSRGASVGVAVG
+321 ESVSRAASIGVAVG

-348 ADHALLSAKSSGGNG
+348 ADHALLSAKSGGGNG

-404 RTGRLVALEALV
+404 RTGRIVALEALV
-416 RWQHP
+416 RWLHP
-421 TRGLLPPGAFV
+421 TRGLLPPAAFV
-432 GVAEATNLAGEL
+432 TVAEATNLAGEL

-450 SACEQFASWRR
+450 SACAQFAEWRR
-461 RGLASNVVIR
+461 RGLASNVVMR

-477 QLVSLDFVETM
+477 QLVSLDFVERI
-488 EGILRRFGIDGSSVC
+488 EDILRLFGIDGSSIC

-562 QRLGASADDLA
+562 QRLGASTDDLA
-573 IVKSIVGLAG
+573 IVKSIIGLAG

-595 TTVAARTLVA
+595 TAVAARTLVG

-613 FLIARPMPADEVET
+613 FLIARPMPADEVEA
-627 HLASGRIALDLDL
+627 HLAVGRIPLDLDL
-640 PGTGRAAAP
+640 PRASRGTAGI

>member
-1 MRRRSRFAAGDFR
+1 M
-14 FRTRK
+14 
-19 PAVSAIGDKVP
+19 P

-40 VASELMAVDATTMV
+40 VASELMGVDATTM
-54 AASERVLSW
+54 AEATERVLAQ
-63 LVEHFDVDFSFLR
+63 LVEYFDVDFSYVR
-76 HTDHERRASVL
+76 HTDRERRASVL
-87 IAEWPHRTGGNDT
+87 IAEWPHRPQVPDP
-100 DPLRVAYFDET
+100 DPLEVVYFEGADP
-111 NSVFAMM
+111 VFRAF
-118 EHSTEPMII
+118 EHGTEPMIA
-127 RPRPEF
+127 RPTPEF
-133 DDYQKLIAQSTGI
+133 ADYQETMRRASGI
-146 QSVSA
+146 PVVTT
-151 AAVPLVSRG
+151 AAVPLLSRG
-160 EPTGVLGFVKEGDRE
+160 ESTGVLGFIKTGDRQ

-184 KAIAALLAQLQ
+184 KAIAALFAQLQ

-208 MHDDLTGLA
+208 LHDDLTGLA
-217 NRRALLEHMEERLR
+217 NRRALLEHMDERLK
-231 PGNPGPV
+231 PGSPGPV

-259 GDNFIRTLATRLR
+259 GDNFIRTLSSRLR
-272 ENLDRGDMIAR
+272 EHLDPDDMIAR
-283 LGGDEFVIVPSKP
+283 LGGDEFVIVPAKP
-296 MDAGAADLEATRI
+296 MDAVAAEEEGTRI
-309 QRLIGRRVTVGG
+309 QQLIGRRVTVGG
-321 ETVSRGASVGVAVG
+321 ESVSRAASIGVAVG

-348 ADHALLSAKSSGGNG
+348 ADHALLSAKSGGGNG

-404 RTGRLVALEALV
+404 RTGRIVALEALV
-416 RWQHP
+416 RWLHP
-421 TRGLLPPGAFV
+421 TRGLLPPAAFV
-432 GVAEATNLAGEL
+432 TVAEATNLAGEL

-450 SACEQFASWRR
+450 SACAQFAEWRR
-461 RGLASNVVIR
+461 RGLAANVVMR

-477 QLVSLDFVETM
+477 QLVSLDFVERI
-488 EGILRRFGIDGSSVC
+488 EDILRLFGIDGSSIC

-562 QRLGASADDLA
+562 QRLGASTDDLA
-573 IVKSIVGLAG
+573 IVKSIIGLAG

-595 TTVAARTLVA
+595 TAVAARTLVG

-613 FLIARPMPADEVET
+613 FLIARPMPADEVEA
-627 HLASGRIALDLDL
+627 HLAVGRIPLDLDL
-640 PGTGRAAAP
+640 PRASRGTAGI

>member
-1 MRRRSRFAAGDFR
+1 M
-14 FRTRK
+14 
-19 PAVSAIGDKVP
+19 P
-30 RRTLDSLVTQ
+30 RRTLDSLVTE
-40 VASELMAVDATTMV
+40 VAAELMGVDATTMV
-54 AASERVLSW
+54 AASERVLAK
-63 LVEHFDVDFSFLR
+63 LVEHFDVDFSYLR
-76 HTDHERRASVL
+76 HTERQRRATVL
-87 IAEWPHRTGGNDT
+87 IAEWPHRAEVPDP
-100 DPLRVAYFDET
+100 DPLKVVFFENAD
-111 NSVFAMM
+111 SVFREL
-118 EHSTEPMII
+118 EHAVEPII
-127 RPRPEF
+127 VRP
-133 DDYQKLIAQSTGI
+133 DVHSADYQETIRRSSGI
-146 QSVSA
+146 PTVA
-151 AAVPLVSRG
+151 MAAVPLISRG
-160 EPTGVLGFVKEGDRE
+160 ESTGVLGFIKQGDRD

-184 KAIAALLAQLQ
+184 KAIAALFAQVQ

-208 MHDDLTGLA
+208 LHDDLTGLA

-231 PGNPGPV
+231 SGAPGPV
-238 AAFFLDLDR
+238 AALFLDLDR

-259 GDNFIRTLATRLR
+259 GDNFIRTLSSRLR
-272 ENLDRGDMIAR
+272 ENLDGQDMIAR
-283 LGGDEFVIVPSKP
+283 LGGDEFVIVPAKP
-296 MDAGAADLEATRI
+296 MDAVAAELEATRI
-309 QRLIGRRVTVGG
+309 QQLIGRRVTVGG
-321 ETVSRGASVGVAVG
+321 ESVSRGASVGVAVG

-348 ADHALLSAKSSGGNG
+348 ADHALLSAKSGGGNG

-404 RTGRLVALEALV
+404 RTGRIVALEALV
-416 RWQHP
+416 RWMHP
-421 TRGLLPPGAFV
+421 TRGLLPPAAFV
-432 GVAEATNLAGEL
+432 TVAEATNLAGEL

-450 SACEQFASWRR
+450 SACAQFAEWRR
-461 RGLASNVVIR
+461 RGLASNVVMR

-477 QLVSLDFVETM
+477 QLVSLDFVERI
-488 EGILRRFGIDGSSVC
+488 EDILRLFGIDGSSVC

-562 QRLGASADDLA
+562 QRLGASTDDLA
-573 IVKSIVGLAG
+573 IVKSIIGLAG

-595 TTVAARTLVA
+595 TAVAARTLVG

-613 FLIARPMPADEVET
+613 FLIARPMPADEVEE
-627 HLASGRIALDLDL
+627 HLAIGRIPLDLEL
-640 PGTGRAAAP
+640 PRAGRGTVR

>member
-1 MRRRSRFAAGDFR
+1 MTEVAA
-14 FRTRK
+14 
-19 PAVSAIGDKVP
+19 
-30 RRTLDSLVTQ
+30 
-40 VASELMAVDATTMV
+40 ELMGVDATTMV
-54 AASERVLSW
+54 SATEKVLAT
-63 LVEHFDVDFSFLR
+63 LVEYFDVDFSYVR
-76 HTDHERRASVL
+76 HTDPERRATVL
-87 IAEWPHRTGGNDT
+87 VAEWPHRANVPDP
-100 DPLRVAYFDET
+100 DPLRVVYFEQAD
-111 NSVFAMM
+111 SVFRAL
-118 EHSTEPMII
+118 EHATEP
-127 RPRPEF
+127 F
-133 DDYQKLIAQSTGI
+133 LVTGSDADYQETI
-146 QSVSA
+146 QRASGLPNVTS

-160 EPTGVLGFVKEGDRE
+160 QSTGLLGFIKVGDRE

-184 KAIAALLAQLQ
+184 KAIVALFAQLQ

-208 MHDDLTGLA
+208 LHDDLTGLA
-217 NRRALLEHMEERLR
+217 NRRALLEHMEQRLSE
-231 PGNPGPV
+231 GSPGPV

-259 GDNFIRTLATRLR
+259 GDNFIRSLSTRLR
-272 ENLDRGDMIAR
+272 ENLDPNDMIAR
-283 LGGDEFVIVPSKP
+283 LGGDEFVIVPAKP
-296 MDAGAADLEATRI
+296 MDAVAAEHEAGRI
-309 QRLIGRRVTVGG
+309 QQLIGRRVTVGG
-321 ETVSRGASVGVAVG
+321 ESVSRAASIGVAVG

-348 ADHALLSAKSSGGNG
+348 ADHALLSAKSGGGNG
-363 VAVFTDAM
+363 VAIFTDAM

-392 SLLLHYQPEVDL
+392 SLILHYQPEVDL
-404 RTGRLVALEALV
+404 RTGRIVAMEALV
-416 RWQHP
+416 RWLHP

-432 GVAEATNLAGEL
+432 TVAEATNLAGEL

-450 SACEQFASWRR
+450 SACAQFAEWRR
-461 RGLASNVVIR
+461 QGLASNVVMR

-477 QLVSLDFVETM
+477 QLVSLDFVERI
-488 EGILRRFGIDGSSVC
+488 EDILRMFGIDGSSVC

-562 QRLGASADDLA
+562 QRLGASTDDLA
-573 IVKSIVGLAG
+573 IVKSIIGLAG

-595 TTVAARTLVA
+595 TPVAARTLVG

-613 FLIARPMPADEVET
+613 FLIARPMPAEEVEQ
-627 HLASGRIALDLDL
+627 HLAAGRIPLNLDL
-640 PGTGRAAAP
+640 PRADRNLTAR

>member
-1 MRRRSRFAAGDFR
+1 
-14 FRTRK
+14 
-19 PAVSAIGDKVP
+19 
-30 RRTLDSLVTQ
+30 
-40 VASELMAVDATTMV
+40 MAVDATTMT
-54 AASERVLSW
+54 AASEQVLSW

-76 HTDHERRASVL
+76 FTDPVRRVSVL
-87 IAEWPHRTGGNDT
+87 VAEWPR
-100 DPLRVAYFDET
+100 RVADGADDMLHIAHIDDPESALAQLSHT
-111 NSVFAMM
+111 
-118 EHSTEPMII
+118 TEPIII
-127 RPRPEF
+127 RPIPEF
-133 DDYQKLIAQSTGI
+133 ASYQSLIQQATGI
-146 QSVSA
+146 ESVSV

-160 EPTGVLGFVKEGDRE
+160 EPTGVLGFIKAGDRE

-184 KAIAALLAQLQ
+184 KAIAALFAQLQ
-195 ARVVAEERLRYIA
+195 ARVEAEERLRYIA

-217 NRRALLEHMEERLR
+217 NRRALLEHMEDRLT
-231 PGNPGPV
+231 PGSSGPV
-238 AAFFLDLDR
+238 ATFFLDLDR

-272 ENLDRGDMIAR
+272 ENLDPADVIAR
-283 LGGDEFVIVPSKP
+283 LGGDEFVIVPAKP
-296 MDAGAADLEATRI
+296 MDAAAAEREASRI
-309 QRLIGRRVTVGG
+309 QQLIARRVTVGE
-321 ETVSRGASVGVAVG
+321 ETVSRGASVGVALG

-404 RTGRLVALEALV
+404 RTGRVVALEALV

-450 SACEQFASWRR
+450 SAAEQFASWRR

-488 EGILRRFGIDGSSVC
+488 EGILRRYGIDGSSVC

-613 FLIARPMPADEVET
+613 FLIARPMPAEEVEE
-627 HLASGRIALDLDL
+627 HLAAGRIALDLDL
-640 PGTGRAAAP
+640 PGTSRSVLPGSN

>member
-1 MRRRSRFAAGDFR
+1 MG
-14 FRTRK
+14 
-19 PAVSAIGDKVP
+19 
-30 RRTLDSLVTQ
+30 
-40 VASELMAVDATTMV
+40 VDATTMV
-54 AASERVLSW
+54 AATERVLSR
-63 LVEHFDVDFSFLR
+63 LVEHFDVDSSFVR
-76 HTDHERRASVL
+76 HTDREQRATVL
-87 IAEWPHRTGGNDT
+87 VAEWPPRPTRQP
-100 DPLRVAYFDET
+100 DPLRVIYFEQADA
-111 NSVFAMM
+111 VFDYF
-118 EHSTEPMII
+118 EHGTEPMIA
-127 RPRPEF
+127 RPIPEF
-133 DDYQKLIAQSTGI
+133 AEFQRAVAEKYGADEITTAI
-146 QSVSA
+146 
-151 AAVPLVSRG
+151 VPLMSRG
-160 EPTGVLGFVKEGDRE
+160 EPTGLLGFVKLGDRE
-175 WSTRELNVL
+175 WSAREIEVL
-184 KAIAALLAQLQ
+184 KVIAALLAQLQ

-208 MHDDLTGLA
+208 LHDDLTGLA

-231 PGNPGPV
+231 PGSPGPV

-259 GDNFIRTLATRLR
+259 GDNFIRTLSGRLT
-272 ENLDRGDMIAR
+272 EHLDPGDMIAR
-283 LGGDEFVIVPSKP
+283 LGGDEFVIVPANP
-296 MDAGAADLEATRI
+296 VDPVAAELEANRI
-309 QRLIGRRVTVGG
+309 QQLITRRVSVGR
-321 ETVSRGASVGVAVG
+321 ETVSRGVSVGVALG
-335 IPGETTVADVLRR
+335 MPGETTVGDLLRR
-348 ADHALLSAKSSGGNG
+348 ADHALLSAKSGGGNG

-371 RAQFELQD
+371 RTQFELQD

-404 RTGRLVALEALV
+404 RTGRIVALEALV

-444 GRWVIR
+444 GRWVLR
-450 SACEQFASWRR
+450 SACAQLAKWRR
-461 RGLASNVVIR
+461 AGLASNVVIR

-477 QLVSLDFVETM
+477 QLVSLDFVECV
-488 EGILRRFGIDGSSVC
+488 EDVLLRHGIDGSSVC
-503 LEITEHVVVQD
+503 LEITEHVVVSD

-562 QRLGASADDLA
+562 QRLGASTDDLA

-595 TTVAARTLVA
+595 TAVAARTLVG

-613 FLIARPMPADEVET
+613 FLIARPMPAGEAEP
-627 HLASGRIALDLDL
+627 HLIEGRIPLDLEL
-640 PGTGRAAAP
+640 PRVARGVHRI

>member
-1 MRRRSRFAAGDFR
+1 M
-14 FRTRK
+14 
-19 PAVSAIGDKVP
+19 
-30 RRTLDSLVTQ
+30 TQ
-40 VASELMAVDATTMV
+40 VAAELMGVDATTMV
-54 AASERVLSW
+54 GATERVLAL
-63 LVEHFDVDFSFLR
+63 LVEYFDVDFSYLR
-76 HTDHERRASVL
+76 HTDRDRRATVL
-87 IAEWPHRTGGNDT
+87 IAEWPHRPDVPDP
-100 DPLRVAYFDET
+100 DPLAVVYFEKAD
-111 NSVFAMM
+111 SVFRAL
-118 EHSTEPMII
+118 EHATEP
-127 RPRPEF
+127 F
-133 DDYQKLIAQSTGI
+133 LVTSADVDYQETIRKASGLPRVTS
-146 QSVSA
+146 
-151 AAVPLVSRG
+151 AAVPLLSRG
-160 EPTGVLGFVKEGDRE
+160 KSTGLLGFIKVGERD

-184 KAIAALLAQLQ
+184 KAIASLFAQLQ
-195 ARVVAEERLRYIA
+195 ARVEAEERLRYIA

-231 PGNPGPV
+231 PGHSGPV
-238 AAFFLDLDR
+238 ATFFLDLDR

-259 GDNFIRTLATRLR
+259 GDNFIQALSARLR
-272 ENLDRGDMIAR
+272 EHLDPADMIAR
-283 LGGDEFVIVPSKP
+283 LGGDEFVIVPAKP
-296 MDAGAADLEATRI
+296 MDAVAAELEATRLQQVI
-309 QRLIGRRVTVGG
+309 SRRVTVGG
-321 ETVSRGASVGVAVG
+321 ETVSRGASVGVALG

-348 ADHALLSAKSSGGNG
+348 ADHALLSAKSGGGNG

-379 DVELNLRG
+379 DVELNLRS

-392 SLLLHYQPEVDL
+392 SLILHYQPEVDL
-404 RTGRLVALEALV
+404 RTGRIVALEALV

-444 GRWVIR
+444 GRWVLR
-450 SACEQFASWRR
+450 NACKQFAQWRSH
-461 RGLASNVVIR
+461 GLASNVVIR

-477 QLVSLDFVETM
+477 QLVSLDFVESV
-488 EGILRRFGIDGSSVC
+488 EDVLREYGIDGSSVC

-514 LARTQV
+514 LTRTQV
-520 TLRGLKRMGV
+520 TLRGLKRMGL

-562 QRLGASADDLA
+562 QRLGVSTDDLA

-595 TTVAARTLVA
+595 TAVAARTLVG

-613 FLIARPMPADEVET
+613 FLIARPIPAEEVEV
-627 HLASGRIALDLDL
+627 HLAAGRIPLDLEL
-640 PGTGRAAAP
+640 PRVSRVPKA

>member
-1 MRRRSRFAAGDFR
+1 M
-14 FRTRK
+14 
-19 PAVSAIGDKVP
+19 P

-40 VASELMAVDATTMV
+40 VASELMGVDATTMV
-54 AASERVLSW
+54 AASERVLAR
-63 LVEHFDVDFSFLR
+63 LVEHFDVDFSYLR
-76 HTDHERRASVL
+76 HTDREQRATVL
-87 IAEWPHRTGGNDT
+87 IAEWPHRGDIPDP
-100 DPLRVAYFDET
+100 DPLKIVHFEHAD
-111 NSVFAMM
+111 SVFREL
-118 EHSTEPMII
+118 EHATEPII
-127 RPRPEF
+127 VRPSQQSA
-133 DDYQKLIAQSTGI
+133 DYQETIRRSSGI
-146 QSVSA
+146 PQVA
-151 AAVPLVSRG
+151 MAAVPLLSRG
-160 EPTGVLGFVKEGDRE
+160 ESTGVLGFIKQGDRD

-184 KAIAALLAQLQ
+184 KAIAALFAQLQ

-208 MHDDLTGLA
+208 LHDDLTGLA

-231 PGNPGPV
+231 QGSPGPV

-259 GDNFIRTLATRLR
+259 GDNFIRTLSSRLR
-272 ENLDRGDMIAR
+272 ENLDPNDMIAR
-283 LGGDEFVIVPSKP
+283 LGGDEFVIVPAKP
-296 MDAGAADLEATRI
+296 MDAVAAELEATRI
-309 QRLIGRRVTVGG
+309 QQLIGRRVTVGG
-321 ETVSRGASVGVAVG
+321 ESVSRGASVGVAVG

-348 ADHALLSAKSSGGNG
+348 ADHALLSAKSGGGNG

-404 RTGRLVALEALV
+404 RTGRVVALEALV
-416 RWQHP
+416 RWLHP

-432 GVAEATNLAGEL
+432 TVAEATNLAGEL

-450 SACEQFASWRR
+450 SACAQFAEWRR
-461 RGLASNVVIR
+461 RGLAANVVMR

-477 QLVSLDFVETM
+477 QLVSLDFVERIEDM
-488 EGILRRFGIDGSSVC
+488 LRLFGIDGSSVC

-562 QRLGASADDLA
+562 QRLGASTDDLA
-573 IVKSIVGLAG
+573 IVKSIIGLAG

-595 TTVAARTLVA
+595 TPVAARTLVG

-613 FLIARPMPADEVET
+613 FLIARPMPADEVEA
-627 HLASGRIALDLDL
+627 HLAVGRIPLDLDL
-640 PGTGRAAAP
+640 PRAGRGTTRA

>member
-1 MRRRSRFAAGDFR
+1 MDS
-14 FRTRK
+14 
-19 PAVSAIGDKVP
+19 VIGDKVP

-40 VASELMAVDATTMV
+40 VASELMGVDATTM
-54 AASERVLSW
+54 AEATERVLAQ
-63 LVEHFDVDFSFLR
+63 LVEYFDVDFSYVR
-76 HTDHERRASVL
+76 HTDRERRASLL
-87 IAEWPHRTGGNDT
+87 IAEWPHRPQVPDP
-100 DPLRVAYFDET
+100 DPLEVVYFEGADP
-111 NSVFAMM
+111 VFRAF
-118 EHSTEPMII
+118 EHGTEPMIA
-127 RPRPEF
+127 RPTPEF
-133 DDYQKLIAQSTGI
+133 ADYQETMRRASGI
-146 QSVSA
+146 PVVTT
-151 AAVPLVSRG
+151 AAVPLLSRG
-160 EPTGVLGFVKEGDRE
+160 ESTGVLGFIKTGDRE

-184 KAIAALLAQLQ
+184 KAIAALFAQLQ

-208 MHDDLTGLA
+208 LHDDLTGLA
-217 NRRALLEHMEERLR
+217 NRRALLEHMEERLK
-231 PGNPGPV
+231 PGSPGPV

-259 GDNFIRTLATRLR
+259 GDNFIRTLSSRLR
-272 ENLDRGDMIAR
+272 EHLDADDMIAR
-283 LGGDEFVIVPSKP
+283 LGGDEFVIVPAKP
-296 MDAGAADLEATRI
+296 MDAVAAEEEGTRI
-309 QRLIGRRVTVGG
+309 QQLIGRRVTVGG
-321 ETVSRGASVGVAVG
+321 ESVSRAASIGVAVG

-348 ADHALLSAKSSGGNG
+348 ADHALLSAKSGGGNG

-404 RTGRLVALEALV
+404 RTGRIVALEALV
-416 RWQHP
+416 RWLHP
-421 TRGLLPPGAFV
+421 TRGLLPPAAFV
-432 GVAEATNLAGEL
+432 TVAEATNLAGEL

-450 SACEQFASWRR
+450 SACAQFAEWRR
-461 RGLASNVVIR
+461 RGLASNVVMR

-477 QLVSLDFVETM
+477 QLVSLDFVERI
-488 EGILRRFGIDGSSVC
+488 EDILRLFGIDGSSIC

-562 QRLGASADDLA
+562 QRLGASTDDLA
-573 IVKSIVGLAG
+573 IVKSIIGLAG

-595 TTVAARTLVA
+595 TAVAARTLVG

-613 FLIARPMPADEVET
+613 FLIARPMPADEVEA
-627 HLASGRIALDLDL
+627 HLAVGRIPLDLDL
-640 PGTGRAAAP
+640 PRASRGTAGI